1 MEGKKNENVQ
11 KNISLVDTR
20 FTDSSTGKVSDW
32 FGYLYYCTDLCKGMW
47 KLEKILEDIYKRL
60 IELETTKKQQLSE
73 IKGMFGEIKSLQQA
87 VEKVSSLEAEK
98 KEQCVEIEQL
108 DQKSLQESNLLSSAD
123 LAFIISLN
131 NINSEK
137 LEKYLNSILVLKVKY
152 LSSVALARMS
162 KNNYAENDAYNVY
175 KLVAQVN
182 YLNYGGSQIIETLCS
197 EIEDKSPSEIV
208 QMIKQVLNS
217 TTMQNEYQGHE
228 YQGPQR

>member
-1 MEGKKNENVQ
+1 MEGNKSENVQ
-11 KNISLVDTR
+11 KKIRLVDTR
-20 FTDSSTGKVSDW
+20 FIDSSTGKVSDW
-32 FGYLYYCTDLCKGMW
+32 FGYLHYCTDLYSGMW

-108 DQKSLQESNLLSSAD
+108 DQNSLQGSNLLSSAD

-175 KLVAQVN
+175 KLVAQEN

-197 EIEDKSPSEIV
+197 EIEDKSSSEIV

-217 TTMQNEYQGHE
+217 TTMQNEYQG
-228 YQGPQR
+228 PQR

>member
-1 MEGKKNENVQ
+1 MEGKKNEIVQ
-11 KNISLVDTR
+11 KKIRLVDTR
-20 FTDSSTGKVSDW
+20 SIDSSTGKVSDW
-32 FGYLYYCTDLCKGMW
+32 FGYLYYCTDLYNGMW

-131 NINSEK
+131 SINSEK

-152 LSSVALARMS
+152 LSSVALARIS

-175 KLVAQVN
+175 KFVAHVN

-217 TTMQNEYQGHE
+217 TTMQNEYQG
-228 YQGPQR
+228 PQR

>member
-11 KNISLVDTR
+11 KKIYLVDTR
-20 FTDSSTGKVSDW
+20 TIKSSTGKVSDF
-32 FGYLYYCTDLCKGMW
+32 FGYLYYCTDLYKGMW

-108 DQKSLQESNLLSSAD
+108 DQKSLQGSNLLSSAD

-217 TTMQNEYQGHE
+217 TTMQNEYQG
-228 YQGPQR
+228 PQR